1 MTTIQIAKILE
12 AHSINYTIE
21 CGKILADDS
30 YTLDG
35 QLYTEQTDL
44 TGISKQKLFDWLGY

>member
-35 QLYTEQTDL
+35 KHHTEQTDL
-44 TGISKQKLFDWLGY
+44 TGISKRKLFDWLGY